1 MEHCRCGADRSNDT
15 SFKNESSQCSFIWY
29 NTSERVKN
37 PFYTMRCTLG
47 EDKTFKLFEATDE
60 KLWAHEIPFE
70 N

>member
-1 MEHCRCGADRSNDT
+1 MC
-15 SFKNESSQCSFIWY
+15 
-29 NTSERVKN
+29 
-37 PFYTMRCTLG
+37 CTLG